1 MMRGSS
7 PRMTTR
13 GGCRPADDDKG
24 PLRYSPSLKPSWP
37 GLTRPSMWGEAP
49 SYDAR
54 VKPAHD
60 DKRRCRAAD
69 DDKGASA
76 LQPLPQAVLA
86 GLDPAIHVWGR
97 RRLMMRGSSPR
108 MTTRGRYRSADDDK
122 RASAPQSLP

>member
-13 GGCRPADDDKG
+13 GDAALRTTTKG
-24 PLRYSPSLKPSWP
+24 SRHHSPSLKPSWP

-86 GLDPAIHVWGR
+86 GL
-97 RRLMMRGSSPR
+97 
-108 MTTRGRYRSADDDK
+108 TRPSMCGGDAV
-122 RASAPQSLP
+122 L